1 MTTNITM
8 RLRAMPSVAIQALE
22 RMSDPDLSVREL
34 AEILRNDPA
43 IVARL
48 LSIANSAACGLRV
61 RVTDVQQVV
70 ALLGKPAVVSIVMSI
85 ALAPP
90 ADIPASHRP
99 HYRKYWNEAVTMA
112 TSLELVA
119 KSAAGLIG
127 EPVNAGEYFTAGLL
141 ADVGRLALLQNTEI
155 PYVKVLE
162 EASANGEFARVAEER
177 TLGTTH
183 TAASVVLLSSWNAP
197 EYLVDAVQQ
206 HHSNPEEI
214 EDRSGVTRPG
224 LINAMIFSAAMCDYL
239 SNCPKSELL
248 DRLKDIGKQ
257 CLQLTE
263 DQVEKHIDG
272 VLDRM
277 SETAELFTI
286 VPTDI
291 ADLRERFVAGLE
303 SAAVT
308 ASQTFGVAQSA
319 ASLREENEELSDRL
333 NAITVRAS
341 RDSLTGAF
349 NRDYFEAC
357 LAQHIGNGETDL
369 GLIFLDVDNFKE
381 INDTYGHV
389 AGDSLLKK
397 LVSLMQSSIRST
409 DLLARYG
416 GDEFVILVTGVN
428 ALTLQRVAER
438 VQARVAS
445 EGFEVD
451 GVTCSV
457 TISVGGAIAYADS
470 LPKSVDEF
478 FASADTAMYEAKLS
492 GKNRVHIGEPQRPS
506 SRMRDRLLARVKGQR
521 PASGET
527 TRR

>member
-1 MTTNITM
+1 
-8 RLRAMPSVAIQALE
+8 MPAVAIQALE

-48 LSIANSAACGLRV
+48 LSIANSAACGLKV
-61 RVTDVQQVV
+61 HVTDVQQVV

-90 ADIPASHRP
+90 ADIPMSHRE

-112 TSLELVA
+112 TSVELVA

-155 PYVKVLE
+155 PYVQVLE
-162 EASANGEFARVAEER
+162 EASSNGEFARVAEER
-177 TLGTTH
+177 VLGTTH
-183 TAASVVLLSSWNAP
+183 AAASVVLLGSWNAP
-197 EYLVDAVQQ
+197 EFLVEAVRH
-206 HHSNPEEI
+206 HHSSPDELEELA
-214 EDRSGVTRPG
+214 DGTRSG

-239 SNCPKSELL
+239 GNCPKSELL
-248 DRLKDIGKQ
+248 DRLNEIGRR
-257 CLQLTE
+257 CLQLSE
-263 DQVEKHIDG
+263 EQVEKHIEA

-291 ADLRERFVAGLE
+291 EDLRERFVAGLE
-303 SAAVT
+303 SAAVS
-308 ASQTFGVAQSA
+308 ASQTFGMAQSA

-341 RDSLTGAF
+341 RDSLTGVF

-357 LAQHIGNGETDL
+357 LSQHIGNGDSDL
-369 GLIFLDVDNFKE
+369 GLIFIDVDNFKE
-381 INDTYGHV
+381 INDTHGHV
-389 AGDSLLKK
+389 AGDTLLKQ
-397 LVSLMQSSIRST
+397 LVGLMQSSIRST
-409 DLLARYG
+409 DLLARFG

-428 ALTLQRVAER
+428 ASTLQRIAER

-445 EGFEVD
+445 EGFDLD
-451 GVTCSV
+451 GVSCGI

-470 LPKSVDEF
+470 LPGSVDEF
-478 FASADTAMYEAKLS
+478 FESADTAMYEAKLS
-492 GKNRVHIGEPQRPS
+492 GKNRVHIGESQRPS

-527 TRR
+527 ARR